1 MPVVL
6 LIVAIQDLVLLT
18 LVVEEPLSPLA
29 LRLLYHILVRVLDE
43 VVVHLEDLF
52 HLTSLVVRAHGN
64 DLGDAALVEE
74 LLSKVRQLPDQLPQ
88 RVVQLALVR
97 GGGDE
102 ERLPSRFTFDDRLD
116 HSSLLALNGVAQ
128 GGLLV

>member
-6 LIVAIQDLVLLT
+6 LIVAVQDLVLLT

-52 HLTSLVVRAHGN
+52 HLTSLVVCAHGN